1 VQPKVETFF
10 PGRFSS
16 LRNVQVNI
24 QFFVREKMKEVDD
37 KHFKMGAEGWDII
50 GQCTASLMTITAIV
64 QQAVGD
70 KYPTSCYTSC
80 LVL

>member
-1 VQPKVETFF
+1 MT
-10 PGRFSS
+10 
-16 LRNVQVNI
+16 
-24 QFFVREKMKEVDD
+24 EVDD

-64 QQAVGD
+64 KQAVGD
-70 KYPTSCYTSC
+70 KYPTSCYTSS